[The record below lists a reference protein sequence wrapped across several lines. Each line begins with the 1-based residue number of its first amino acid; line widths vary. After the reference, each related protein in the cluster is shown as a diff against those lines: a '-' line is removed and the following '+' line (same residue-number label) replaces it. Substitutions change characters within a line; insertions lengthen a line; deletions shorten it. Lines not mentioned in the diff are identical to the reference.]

1 MHKPDAPGPN
11 ADETVPTGG
20 PTTLVRGVSWRPD
33 VLAMVDSYAAAV
45 ERPRSWVVNRL
56 LETHPDILR
65 MRGVA

>member
-1 MHKPDAPGPN
+1 MHAP
-11 ADETVPTGG
+11 DETRPNTEEPVNG
-20 PTTLVRGVSWRPD
+20 PTTMVRSVNWRAD
-33 VLAMVDSYAAAV
+33 VLAMVDNYAAAV